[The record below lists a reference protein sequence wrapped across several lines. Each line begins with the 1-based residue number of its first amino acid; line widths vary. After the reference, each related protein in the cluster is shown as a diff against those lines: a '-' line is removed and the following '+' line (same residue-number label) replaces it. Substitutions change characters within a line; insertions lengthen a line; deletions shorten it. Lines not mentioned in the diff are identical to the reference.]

1 MTKRVVAVEI
11 QNKQDSVNSGMFK
24 EKYPF
29 PLYFYI
35 ISNQNK
41 TVLYCGITNNLETRL
56 SEHANSEGNRET
68 FAGRY
73 NCHYLVFYEGFDS
86 VTDAIRRRGGKKVEQ
101 AEKRTTYQFFESRV
115 EIFE

>member
-1 MTKRVVAVEI
+1 
-11 QNKQDSVNSGMFK
+11 MFK

-73 NCHYLVFYEGFDS
+73 SCHYPVFYN
-86 VTDAIRRRGGKKVEQ
+86 VE
-101 AEKRTTYQFFESRV
+101 
-115 EIFE
+115 